1 MPVARVLVHHPEGGF
16 DESPP
21 LESISDLIEDPRQVV
36 WLDIE
41 DPNDDDV
48 ELLRTEFGFHELA
61 LEDAIRRDQ
70 RPKID
75 SYDGYHFVVFYTVQ
89 RGRTDEVGIFVGPN
103 YLVTVHAGPCLEVAS
118 TAARWRLNADR
129 LGNSIEVPFYSL
141 LDAIVDG
148 YFPVIDEITEEVE
161 DIETAM
167 FEPGGEN
174 RQQQVFVI
182 KRELL
187 NLRRLIAPEREVLNA
202 LIRRDDPILGE
213 KALPYFQDIYDHLI
227 RVLDSVDL
235 ARDQL
240 TGLLDAHLSV
250 VSNRLNVVMK
260 RMTALSTIL
269 MSANLVAA
277 NYGMNFTVMPE
288 LGWPFG
294 YAWALVLM
302 LAICATLAW
311 VFKRIDW
318 L

>member
-1 MPVARVLVHHPEGGF
+1 V
-16 DESPP
+16 D
-21 LESISDLIEDPRQVV
+21 
-36 WLDIE
+36 
-41 DPNDDDV
+41 
-48 ELLRTEFGFHELA
+48 
-61 LEDAIRRDQ
+61 
-70 RPKID
+70 
-75 SYDGYHFVVFYTVQ
+75 
-89 RGRTDEVGIFVGPN
+89 
-103 YLVTVHAGPCLEVAS
+103 S
-118 TAARWRLNADR
+118 TAERWRQNADR
-129 LGNSIEVPFYSL
+129 LGSSFEVPFYSL

-148 YFPVIDEITEEVE
+148 YFPVIDAITEEVE
-161 DIETAM
+161 AIESAM
-167 FEPGGEN
+167 FERGGEN
-174 RQQQVFVI
+174 RQQQVFAI

-187 NLRRLIAPEREVLNA
+187 NVRRVIAPEREVLNT

-288 LGWPFG
+288 LGWPYG
-294 YAWALVLM
+294 YAWALALM
-302 LAICATLAW
+302 VGICVALAW